1 MKQSHWLDSK
11 KLAMGADEISAMSPV
26 QTSNASETSNAATS
40 GNGHLIRFE
49 HGKRSGDC
57 ILHVAANLEQ
67 AQITKIDLNSTSGE
81 TSLKKTS
88 LKKTSLKT
96 STSGETSLK
105 SPLKKT
111 SLKTSISGETS
122 LKTPISGETSISVSG
137 ETSLKTSITT
147 LEHVTPSGNCI
158 LHVAA
163 KSGQDQIMETVLKS
177 LLPKLPL
184 HTPNSKGNT
193 ALHIAASLG
202 HRGISAR
209 LITGASGDGEAV
221 GKQELLT
228 AKNVEKNTALHLAVK
243 HGHYAIVDLLIN
255 ADPGLT
261 SITNEAGESPLFL
274 AVDRGFFGIAL
285 LILGSQ
291 NCSEHGRKQ
300 MNVLHAAVIR
310 VEIS

>member
-81 TSLKKTS
+81 TS
-88 LKKTSLKT
+88 
-96 STSGETSLK
+96 
-105 SPLKKT
+105 LKKT